1 VPADQSLQVKRK
13 AWLLKMNSQKFANW
27 LKVIVFGTGIC
38 GIFLYLFLFP
48 EWGRSISVSN
58 PEYSFA
64 YWPWM
69 IFLWI
74 SAVPCYLTLI
84 CCYRI
89 ASEIGKENSFC
100 NKNAK
105 QLRLI
110 SLLAAA
116 DTVYFFMGNLVF
128 FFLNMSHP
136 GIILLA
142 LIVVFIGIAITVAA
156 AALSHLVYKAA
167 KLQEENEYTI

>member
-1 VPADQSLQVKRK
+1 MVV
-13 AWLLKMNSQKFANW
+13 KMNSQKFAKW

-89 ASEIGKENSFC
+89 ASEIGNENSFC
-100 NKNAK
+100 NKNAE

-110 SLLAAA
+110 SLLAAV

-136 GIILLA
+136 GIIFLA
-142 LIVVFIGIAITVAA
+142 LIVVFIGIAITVAS
-156 AALSHLVYKAA
+156 AALSHLVYKAV

>member
-1 VPADQSLQVKRK
+1 MDSI
-13 AWLLKMNSQKFANW
+13 KFAKW
-27 LKVIVFGTGIC
+27 LKVIVIGTGIC
-38 GIFLYLFLFP
+38 GVMIYFLLLP
-48 EWGRSISVSN
+48 QWGRDIAVS
-58 PEYSFA
+58 YSSYTDA
-64 YWPWM
+64 YWPWL

-74 SAVPCYLTLI
+74 SAIPCYATLV

-100 NKNAK
+100 SKNAEL
-105 QLRLI
+105 LRII

-116 DTVYFFMGNLVF
+116 DTVYFFLGNLVF
-128 FFLNMSHP
+128 LFLHLSHP

-142 LIVVFIGIAITVAA
+142 LIVVFIGISVTVAA

-167 KLQEENEYTI
+167 KLQEDNEYTI